1 MAKSMLHDANS
12 SFLGRAQ
19 LMKLR
24 LKAIRSGM
32 WFRSLSRID
41 RVLVDLTIKVAGT
54 VRSSTLARNIRAVI
68 GKLESIMES
77 RFLRTVKEVG
87 VPIARRLCLIAGEWG
102 NTVAKEW
109 ESDEGFA
116 KYLAAMSI
124 NEPRLFRG
132 C

>member
-77 RFLRTVKEVG
+77 RFLRAVKEVG
-87 VPIARRLCLIAGEWG
+87 VPIARRLCLIAREWG

-109 ESDEGFA
+109 ESDEGFV
-116 KYLAAMSI
+116 KYLAAMSF

>member
-1 MAKSMLHDANS
+1 MMKSVLHDASS

-24 LKAIRSGM
+24 LKAMRSGV

-41 RVLVDLTIKVAGT
+41 RVLVDLTIKVADT
-54 VRSSTLARNIRAVI
+54 VRSFTLARNIRAVI

-77 RFLRTVKEVG
+77 RFLRAVKEVG
-87 VPIARRLCLIAGEWG
+87 VPIARRLCLIAREWG
-102 NTVAKEW
+102 NTAAKEW

-116 KYLAAMSI
+116 KYLAAMSF
-124 NEPRLFRG
+124 NEPWLFRG
-132 C
+132 

>member
-1 MAKSMLHDANS
+1 MMKSVLHDASS

-24 LKAIRSGM
+24 LKAMRSGV

-41 RVLVDLTIKVAGT
+41 RVLVDLTIKVADT
-54 VRSSTLARNIRAVI
+54 VRSFTLARNIRAVI

-77 RFLRTVKEVG
+77 RFLRAVKEVG
-87 VPIARRLCLIAGEWG
+87 VPIARRLCLIAREWG
-102 NTVAKEW
+102 NTAAKEW

-116 KYLAAMSI
+116 KYLAAMSF
-124 NEPRLFRG
+124 NEHRVFRG
-132 C
+132 

>member
-1 MAKSMLHDANS
+1 MVKSMLHDANS

-54 VRSSTLARNIRAVI
+54 VRSSTLARNIRGVI
-68 GKLESIMES
+68 GKLEGIMES

-87 VPIARRLCLIAGEWG
+87 VPIARRLCLIAREWG
-102 NTVAKEW
+102 NTAAKEW

-116 KYLAAMSI
+116 KYLAAMSF

-132 C
+132 

>member
-41 RVLVDLTIKVAGT
+41 RVLVDLTIKVAG
-54 VRSSTLARNIRAVI
+54 A
-68 GKLESIMES
+68 
-77 RFLRTVKEVG
+77 VG
-87 VPIARRLCLIAGEWG
+87 VIYFAFRVTNELTCVYTLPSELPFLI
-102 NTVAKEW
+102 
-109 ESDEGFA
+109 
-116 KYLAAMSI
+116 
-124 NEPRLFRG
+124 
-132 C
+132 

>member
-1 MAKSMLHDANS
+1 MVKSMLHDANS

-54 VRSSTLARNIRAVI
+54 VRSSTLARNIRGVI
-68 GKLESIMES
+68 GKLEGIMES

-87 VPIARRLCLIAGEWG
+87 VPIARRLCLIAREWG
-102 NTVAKEW
+102 NTAAKEW

-116 KYLAAMSI
+116 KYLAAMSF
-124 NEPRLFRG
+124 NEPWLFRG
-132 C
+132 